1 MNTLRSLVFAAW
13 MYGLLVVMGTLW
25 LPSLLMPR
33 GVLLF
38 GMRLYVRLVRAGLH
52 GICGVRT
59 ELRGLEHLPDG
70 PVLYAGKHQC
80 MWDVYVPFLMRP
92 DPAIILKR
100 ELLWYPFFG
109 WYALKLKM
117 LPIDRAGAA
126 RTLKSMVAAAK
137 ARVAAGRDILIFPE
151 GTRRSPGADP
161 AYQAAGVSALYR
173 DLGVPCVP
181 VATNSGLCW
190 PGRGLTR
197 RPGVIVYEVLPAI
210 PPGLDRKAFL
220 AHLKD
225 ELEPASQALL
235 AEGLA
240 VQGRAPGDLES
251 ET

>member
-1 MNTLRSLVFAAW
+1 MNTLRSLLLAAW

-25 LPSLLMPR
+25 LPSLVMPR

-38 GMRLYVRLVRAGLH
+38 GVRLYVRLVRAGLR

-59 ELRGLEHLPDG
+59 ELRGLDNLPDG
-70 PVLYAGKHQC
+70 AALLAGKHQC

-109 WYALKLKM
+109 WYALKLRM

-126 RTLKSMVAAAK
+126 KTLKSMVVAARE
-137 ARVAAGRDILIFPE
+137 RVAGGRAVLIFPE
-151 GTRRSPGADP
+151 GTRRPPGAEP

-190 PGRGLTR
+190 PGRGFTR
-197 RPGVIVYEVLPAI
+197 RPGVIVYQVLPAI
-210 PPGLDRKAFL
+210 PPGLDRKVFL
-220 AHLKD
+220 AQLKAA
-225 ELEPASQALL
+225 LEPASQALL

-240 VQGRAPGDLES
+240 VQGRVRSDLET